1 MLITTLSVV
10 SAGLPWSPLGLQ
22 LSLIV
27 SVGLRPVVLPGLQG
41 SRLVSRGLAWSP
53 RVLPGVQGSVLVS
66 SSLAWYPGVS
76 AGFQLSAWSPGVS
89 AGL

>member
-41 SRLVSRGLAWSP
+41 SRLVSTGLAWC
-53 RVLPGVQGSVLVS
+53 
-66 SSLAWYPGVS
+66 PGVS